1 MTRSCFLHYNQLMS
15 LKSKLVGNR
24 QFYSTLLT
32 ISVPIIIQSG
42 ITNFVNLLDNIMVG
56 GIGTEGLSG
65 VGIVNQLIFVYNL
78 AIFGALSGVGIFSA
92 QYYGSRNIEGIRNT
106 MRFKLMVAA
115 VITAAAIIILETAG
129 ARLIGLYLNGSDDGG
144 NLGLTLEYGL
154 AYMRIAI
161 IGLPFFMI
169 IQVYSS
175 TLRECGETIMPMKAG
190 IVSII
195 VNLTFNYLLIYGK
208 LGFPKLGVVGAAI
221 ATALSRAVESSII
234 LIWSHSNAKLRFTFL
249 QNIYSSLRIPGK
261 LVGRIAKIGTPMLI
275 NEILWSVG
283 MAAMNQCY
291 SLRGLNAVA
300 AFNISSTIMNLF
312 NVVLFSI
319 GASLG
324 VIVGNILGSG
334 DMEKAV
340 DYDRKIIAFST
351 FICVLIGAVMFA
363 SAPLFPK
370 LYNTSEEA
378 KAIAAD
384 VIRIAAC
391 FLPVVAMK
399 NGSYYTLRS
408 GGRTYIT
415 MAFDSGMIWTIS
427 LPIAYFLSRF
437 TDMNPVLI
445 FLFVQLGD
453 IIKVIIGLILVK
465 GKVWLRNIVS

>member
-1 MTRSCFLHYNQLMS
+1 
-15 LKSKLVGNR
+15 
-24 QFYSTLLT
+24 
-32 ISVPIIIQSG
+32 
-42 ITNFVNLLDNIMVG
+42 
-56 GIGTEGLSG
+56 
-65 VGIVNQLIFVYNL
+65 
-78 AIFGALSGVGIFSA
+78 
-92 QYYGSRNIEGIRNT
+92 
-106 MRFKLMVAA
+106 
-115 VITAAAIIILETAG
+115 
-129 ARLIGLYLNGSDDGG
+129 
-144 NLGLTLEYGL
+144 
-154 AYMRIAI
+154 
-161 IGLPFFMI
+161 
-169 IQVYSS
+169 
-175 TLRECGETIMPMKAG
+175 
-190 IVSII
+190 
-195 VNLTFNYLLIYGK
+195 
-208 LGFPKLGVVGAAI
+208 
-221 ATALSRAVESSII
+221 
-234 LIWSHSNAKLRFTFL
+234 
-249 QNIYSSLRIPGK
+249 
-261 LVGRIAKIGTPMLI
+261 
-275 NEILWSVG
+275 VG

-291 SLRGLNAVA
+291 SLRGLKAVA